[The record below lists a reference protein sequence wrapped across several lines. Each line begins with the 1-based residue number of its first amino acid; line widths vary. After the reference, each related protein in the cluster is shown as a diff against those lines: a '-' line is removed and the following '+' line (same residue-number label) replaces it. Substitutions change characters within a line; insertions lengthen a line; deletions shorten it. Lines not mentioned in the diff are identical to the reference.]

1 MDWLIGAD
9 WAGIFRAE
17 TPLLEIFVRGTVMYL
32 GILFLLRALL
42 RREAGMVS
50 LPDILMVV
58 LLADAA
64 QNGMADDYRSMTDG
78 ILLVGVIIFWN
89 LFLDQ
94 LAFRFRA
101 FARLIH
107 PPPLPLIR
115 NGQLIRRNL
124 RRESISQDEL
134 WSRLRAQ
141 GVEQLSEVKAAYIEA
156 NGEITVIKFDKGDES
171 GGASERRPV

>member
-1 MDWLIGAD
+1 MDWLIGVD
-9 WAGIFRAE
+9 WAGVFRPE
-17 TPLLEIFVRGTVMYL
+17 TPLLEIFVRGTFMYL

-50 LPDILMVV
+50 LPDILMIV

-78 ILLVGVIIFWN
+78 ILLVGTIVFWN
-89 LFLDQ
+89 FSLDH
-94 LAFRFRA
+94 LAFRFPS

-107 PPPLPLIR
+107 PPPLPLVHDGR
-115 NGQLIRRNL
+115 LIRRNL
-124 RRESISQDEL
+124 RRESVSDDEL

-141 GVEQLSEVKAAYIEA
+141 GVEHLSEVKAAYIEA
-156 NGEITVIKFDKGDES
+156 NGDITVIKHDKSS
-171 GGASERRPV
+171 GSRQSTRRPV